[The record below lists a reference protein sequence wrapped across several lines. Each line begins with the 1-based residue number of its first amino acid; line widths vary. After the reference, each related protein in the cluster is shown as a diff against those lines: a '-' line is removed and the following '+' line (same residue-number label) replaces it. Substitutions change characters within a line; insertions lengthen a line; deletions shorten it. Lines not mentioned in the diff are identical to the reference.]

1 MFFPLN
7 SCLCDHAGG
16 AASGHQCKRH
26 HPTSWTGPELYSRK
40 LQMWSSRTIR
50 SSTVTTGI
58 TTQTAY
64 LADLYC
70 TWHTSAKWVIVPQR
84 HEACVWER
92 ACECVFAP
100 WAHGCWRGRISCS
113 QMLQDAAP
121 TESLVWPG
129 RIRKTAFTAVP
140 VLRIL
145 NFHFHA
151 KQREKQH
158 LSKRII

>member
-1 MFFPLN
+1 MW
-7 SCLCDHAGG
+7 SRRWRCQRASAQE
-16 AASGHQCKRH
+16 AASYFLNWTWAVQSEAADVKLSDYQELHSDDWH
-26 HPTSWTGPELYSRK
+26 HYTDCVPSRLI
-40 LQMWSSRTIR
+40 LQSRTR
-50 SSTVTTGI
+50 
-58 TTQTAY
+58 
-64 LADLYC
+64 
-70 TWHTSAKWVIVPQR
+70 HTSAKWVIVPQR

-121 TESLVWPG
+121 TESPVWPG

-140 VLRIL
+140 VSRIP

-158 LSKRII
+158 LSKRLV